1 MAKKQVKEVIMIGSK
16 TRDAIKAHDC
26 NMAGDFVGALS
37 ERAHELIEDA
47 VARAKANNR
56 KTVRASDL

>member
-1 MAKKQVKEVIMIGSK
+1 MAKKQAKEVIMIGSK
-16 TRDAIKAHDC
+16 TRDAIKAHGC
-26 NMAGDFVGALS
+26 NMAGDFVEGLS
-37 ERAHELIEDA
+37 NRAHELVEDA